1 MAEGVGVMEG
11 DAPARS
17 VGVAEGVRVRVAV
30 AVARGE
36 GVPAPRA
43 APVAVGEPE
52 AEARAVGD
60 AADAEGVSLGAAEG
74 DASDAEGKA
83 EAVRERTA
91 LGEAPAPEAEAGAEG
106 EPGDAEGLS
115 GWEPACVTLGEC
127 DAEAVEEKEGDRVAL
142 GLGVAPVEGD
152 SARREGVAP
161 PEAVAAPP
169 DGLAAALP
177 LAAEGD
183 AAEEKLLRSVGE
195 GVGGADAQPLGV
207 LEARAVALPQGEAEA
222 VAQAEAV
229 ACGLLLDGDAER
241 VAAGVSEADAQALG
255 DKVGLVVALLAEE
268 GEAPLVSEVAT
279 VALGRVD
286 GLAEEDGDRE
296 TLIEVVREL
305 QVEGDHKGLPVP
317 LAVPQGELASETLP
331 KNEEDND
338 AVAEKVAIEA
348 VARGVRESDREP
360 LEVALKEAL
369 KLPLTDNDRVRMA
382 DTVPHGEVV

>member
-1 MAEGVGVMEG
+1 
-11 DAPARS
+11 
-17 VGVAEGVRVRVAV
+17 
-30 AVARGE
+30 
-36 GVPAPRA
+36 
-43 APVAVGEPE
+43 
-52 AEARAVGD
+52 
-60 AADAEGVSLGAAEG
+60 
-74 DASDAEGKA
+74 
-83 EAVRERTA
+83 
-91 LGEAPAPEAEAGAEG
+91 
-106 EPGDAEGLS
+106 
-115 GWEPACVTLGEC
+115 
-127 DAEAVEEKEGDRVAL
+127 
-142 GLGVAPVEGD
+142 
-152 SARREGVAP
+152 
-161 PEAVAAPP
+161 
-169 DGLAAALP
+169 
-177 LAAEGD
+177 
-183 AAEEKLLRSVGE
+183 
-195 GVGGADAQPLGV
+195 
-207 LEARAVALPQGEAEA
+207 
-222 VAQAEAV
+222 
-229 ACGLLLDGDAER
+229 LLLDGNAER

-255 DKVGLVVALLAEE
+255 DKVRLVVALLAEE

-279 VALGRVD
+279 EALGRVD